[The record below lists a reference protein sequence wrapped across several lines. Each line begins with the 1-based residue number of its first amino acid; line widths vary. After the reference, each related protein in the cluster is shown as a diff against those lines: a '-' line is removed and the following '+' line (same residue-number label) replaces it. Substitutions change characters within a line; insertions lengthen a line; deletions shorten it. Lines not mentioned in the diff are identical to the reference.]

1 MTALR
6 ARLSSVSVPD
16 RVAIAIVTA
25 MALLVV
31 LLGEKP
37 DGGGA
42 ERSLDALAIG
52 IFLGAVALLLL
63 SDRFPATVAIA
74 ELAINALWYVVG
86 YRSRL
91 IDAPGLVAFY
101 VVGTT
106 GDRRR
111 QLRVGAI
118 TIAGLV
124 VANVPFTD
132 QSVRIALAGVGWIVT
147 AMLFGE
153 LVHNRR
159 LLLEQAAER
168 AARERAETQA
178 EADRRIADERL
189 RIARDVHDVLAHTVS
204 VMTVQAGVAA
214 DVLERDP
221 ASARSALSKVRA
233 AGREA
238 LTEVRATV
246 AVLRG
251 ARPAERV
258 PFPGLDRVT
267 ELVDGARAQGLDVA
281 VSVNPNG
288 GEDVQPLVELTVYRV
303 VQEAITNVIRHAGA
317 SRAGVQISR
326 NQTEII
332 VEVHD
337 DGVSSSQARVP
348 VPGYGLRGMAE
359 RVAAVGGT
367 LSYGPDRGGGW
378 TVEARLPVTAPG
390 H

>member
-1 MTALR
+1 
-6 ARLSSVSVPD
+6 
-16 RVAIAIVTA
+16 
-25 MALLVV
+25 LLVV

-37 DGGGA
+37 DGDGH

-74 ELAINALWYVVG
+74 ELAINALWYAVG

-258 PFPGLDRVT
+258 PVPGLHRVT
-267 ELVDGARAQGLDVA
+267 ELVEGARAQGLDVA

-317 SRAGVQISR
+317 SSAGVRISR

-337 DGVSSSQARVP
+337 DGVSSSHARVP

-367 LSYGPDRGGGW
+367 LSYGPDRRGGW